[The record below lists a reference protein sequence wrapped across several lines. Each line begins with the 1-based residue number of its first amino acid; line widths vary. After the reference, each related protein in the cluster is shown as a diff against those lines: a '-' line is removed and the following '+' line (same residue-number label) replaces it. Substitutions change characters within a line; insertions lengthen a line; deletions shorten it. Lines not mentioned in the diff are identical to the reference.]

1 MSRRIERLNSTIRQ
15 ELAQLILR
23 EIDDPR
29 IKMMPG
35 ITRVETADDLSVAD
49 VFVSIMGTP
58 GQQTAALNAL
68 KHSAGMLRTR
78 LSKML
83 TIRQMP
89 FLRFQID
96 EGQRKEIEMLEL
108 LHKLQVEREAK
119 EQVHNGG
126 TEPRSED
133 ENEAQNEAQNED
145 KKDHES
151 QG

>member
-1 MSRRIERLNSTIRQ
+1 MPRRTERLNSTIRQ
-15 ELAQLILR
+15 ELAMIIMR
-23 EIDDPR
+23 EVDDPR
-29 IKMMPG
+29 IKMVPG

-49 VFVSIMGTP
+49 VYVSIMGTP

-78 LSKML
+78 LAKML

-108 LHKLQVEREAK
+108 LHKLEVERQEKEAAALHH
-119 EQVHNGG
+119 EG
-126 TEPRSED
+126 TAPRSED
-133 ENEAQNEAQNED
+133 PVEEKRGQ
-145 KKDHES
+145 ES
-151 QG
+151 DQK